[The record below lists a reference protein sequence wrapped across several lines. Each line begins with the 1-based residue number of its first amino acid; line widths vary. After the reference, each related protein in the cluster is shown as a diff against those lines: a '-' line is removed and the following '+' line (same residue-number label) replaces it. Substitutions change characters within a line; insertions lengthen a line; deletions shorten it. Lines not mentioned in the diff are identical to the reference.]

1 MLAISFHAAVG
12 LLLDPNRSARPQ
24 MALTL
29 SASIHAKRSPS
40 KLDLGLVVLQ
50 VPLLLRGVIARLPN
64 TRVLFV
70 NTGQFP

>member
-1 MLAISFHAAVG
+1 
-12 LLLDPNRSARPQ
+12 